1 MADSLDKAITKL
13 ETKFNAVLKQCY
25 EALAA
30 DAPQE
35 KRDALREA
43 INEFLRTSD
52 TEE

>member
-1 MADSLDKAITKL
+1 MADSLDKAITNL
-13 ETKFNAVLKQCY
+13 ETKFDAVLKQCY

-43 INEFLRTSD
+43 IEGFIGTSSSS
-52 TEE
+52 